1 MSPEG
6 ETEFFQQFHKLLL
19 LLLLRLHKHSATLHF
34 GARVDVIADFVM
46 LTVDVAAFSMF
57 AVAVVAAAVVGGGG
71 DCVAVSQREREAR
84 IV

>member
-1 MSPEG
+1 M
-6 ETEFFQQFHKLLL
+6 
-19 LLLLRLHKHSATLHF
+19 
-34 GARVDVIADFVM
+34 IADFVM

>member
-1 MSPEG
+1 M
-6 ETEFFQQFHKLLL
+6 
-19 LLLLRLHKHSATLHF
+19 
-34 GARVDVIADFVM
+34 IADFVM

-57 AVAVVAAAVVGGGG
+57 AVAVVAAVVGGGG

>member
-1 MSPEG
+1 M
-6 ETEFFQQFHKLLL
+6 
-19 LLLLRLHKHSATLHF
+19 
-34 GARVDVIADFVM
+34 IADFVM

-57 AVAVVAAAVVGGGG
+57 AVAVVAAAVVVVGGGG